1 MQEPLMRTPLTSIQI
16 RAARA
21 ADAATIAHFNTL
33 LAQETEARLLE
44 PGQLRRGVEGVLADP
59 ARGTYWVAEIDAQ
72 IVGQLLI
79 TSEWSDWRNG
89 FFWWIQSVYV
99 PQRWRSQGVFQSLYS
114 HVRRLASERAEICGL
129 RLYVEASNARAK
141 QTYERIGLARTHYEV
156 YEVDF
161 RRPS

>member
-1 MQEPLMRTPLTSIQI
+1 MQKPLMRTPLTSIRI
-16 RAARA
+16 RTAKT
-21 ADAATIAHFNTL
+21 ADAEIIAHFNTL

-44 PGQLRRGVEGVLADP
+44 PERLRRGVECVLADP

-99 PQRWRSQGVFQSLYS
+99 AQCWRGQGVFQSLYS
-114 HVRRLASERAEICGL
+114 HVRRLGSH
-129 RLYVEASNARAK
+129 
-141 QTYERIGLARTHYEV
+141 LAAAGDPTLLNCV
-156 YEVDF
+156 LK
-161 RRPS
+161 P

>member
-1 MQEPLMRTPLTSIQI
+1 MQKPLMRTPLTSIRI
-16 RAARA
+16 RTAKT
-21 ADAATIAHFNTL
+21 ADAEIIAHFNTL

-44 PGQLRRGVEGVLADP
+44 PERLRRGVECVLADP

-89 FFWWIQSVYV
+89 SFWWIQSVYV
-99 PQRWRSQGVFQSLYS
+99 PRRWRGQGVFQSLYS
-114 HVRRLASERAEICGL
+114 HVRRLASERAEVCGL
-129 RLYVEASNARAK
+129 RLYVEANNASAK

-161 RRPS
+161 RRPT

>member
-1 MQEPLMRTPLTSIQI
+1 MQKPLMRTPLTSIRI
-16 RAARA
+16 RTARTT
-21 ADAATIAHFNTL
+21 DAEIIAHFNTL

-44 PGQLRRGVEGVLADP
+44 PERLRRGVECVLADP

-99 PQRWRSQGVFQSLYS
+99 AQCWRGQGVFQSLYS
-114 HVRRLASERAEICGL
+114 HVRRLASDRAEVCGL
-129 RLYVEASNARAK
+129 RLYVEASNGRAK

-161 RRPS
+161 RRPA

>member
-33 LAQETEARLLE
+33 LAQETEARFLE

-59 ARGTYWVAEIDAQ
+59 ARGTYWVAEIGAQ
-72 IVGQLLI
+72 IIGQLLI

-99 PQRWRSQGVFQSLYS
+99 PQRWRGQGVFQSLYS
-114 HVRRLASERAEICGL
+114 HVRRLASERAEVCGL
-129 RLYVEASNARAK
+129 RLYVEASNGRAK

-161 RRPS
+161 RRPA

>member
-1 MQEPLMRTPLTSIQI
+1 MRTPVRSIQI

-21 ADAATIAHFNTL
+21 EDAATITCFNTL
-33 LAQETEARLLE
+33 LAQETEARVLE
-44 PGQLRRGVEGVLADP
+44 PERLRRGVEGVLADP

-72 IVGQLLI
+72 IAGQLLI

-99 PQRWRSQGVFQSLYS
+99 SRRWRGQGVFQSLYS
-114 HVRRLASERAEICGL
+114 HVRRLASERAEVCGL
-129 RLYVEASNARAK
+129 RLYVEANNARAK
-141 QTYERIGLARTHYEV
+141 QAYERIGLARTHYEV

-161 RRPS
+161 RRPA